1 MLITSATN
9 AHIKNIISLKE
20 KSKVRKSTGLF
31 TVEGIKMFLEVP
43 RDELKEIYV
52 SESFEKENKDKWQ
65 LYCGIRPVAGSGKFG
80 NNCENR

>member
-43 RDELKEIYV
+43 RDELK
-52 SESFEKENKDKWQ
+52 
-65 LYCGIRPVAGSGKFG
+65 
-80 NNCENR
+80 

>member
-52 SESFEKENKDKWQ
+52 SESFEKENKDSPQ
-65 LYCGIRPVAGSGKFG
+65 RLSLLLNVVMNIQTV
-80 NNCENR
+80 